1 MTRSTGHLVLILVVL
16 ACPVQCV
23 IGAGSC
29 CDSGPDSEHT
39 TSATLDQSCSS
50 KDACCRHSS
59 VVSIVED
66 SQNASNEQTQ
76 HIPLSD
82 DDCRCDC
89 LCKGAIST
97 SVRIVEDFG
106 VATLTSVVDSDTLPS
121 QVFGN
126 TNWPLADSPDAR
138 SGREIRTLQM
148 SFQV

>member
-59 VVSIVED
+59 VVDD
-66 SQNASNEQTQ
+66 SRNASNERTQ

-97 SVRIVEDFG
+97 SAQIVEDFG
-106 VATLTSVVDSDTLPS
+106 AATLTSVVDCDTLLS
-121 QVFGN
+121 HVFGT
-126 TNWPLADSPDAR
+126 TNWPLAEPPDAH
-138 SGREIRTLQM
+138 SGREIRTLRM
-148 SFQV
+148 SFQI